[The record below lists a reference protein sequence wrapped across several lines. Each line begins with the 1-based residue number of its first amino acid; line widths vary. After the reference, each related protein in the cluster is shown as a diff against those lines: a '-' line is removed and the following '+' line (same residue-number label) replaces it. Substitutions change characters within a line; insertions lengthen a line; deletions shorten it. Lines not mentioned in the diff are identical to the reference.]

1 MPGTPIFSG
10 GVAPEGSA
18 VVTPAV
24 TPGASA
30 APPAGGET
38 GEVATAAGDGIT
50 AAAEEEVA
58 TVAKRRGRPAT
69 VDLSKAS
76 LMTLQDCR
84 DKVTEY
90 RAACEEFKIL
100 DMEKEGTGDKAD
112 TKFAKKVT
120 GEVTKIDALIKKVQK
135 LSAKLQKMP
144 QDHTDVSHMA
154 RECTAFE
161 TALALIVKIMKAATS
176 PSPDMNAA
184 LGHVAEA
191 RRVGIQ
197 FNAYFGIRVL
207 EFQLDE
213 DFRLSRFDKLMK
225 SMEIDGDD
233 EVENENMVKMMEAYT
248 LRLMRSCVGDDI
260 KKQKGSFL
268 TMKAF
273 NHAFAVADGHD
284 GSMQHGDQMTKNQ
297 KTIGVFCDPWACAP
311 DKLAFYLKYVKPD
324 WGDASEAQVEAAEDE
339 DRKQLFLNAA
349 CCISTLEIESVL
361 IVCLGV

>member
-1 MPGTPIFSG
+1 M
-10 GVAPEGSA
+10 
-18 VVTPAV
+18 
-24 TPGASA
+24 
-30 APPAGGET
+30 
-38 GEVATAAGDGIT
+38 
-50 AAAEEEVA
+50 
-58 TVAKRRGRPAT
+58 AKRRGRPAT

-161 TALALIVKIMKAATS
+161 TALVLIVKIMKAATS

-197 FNAYFGIRVL
+197 FKAYFGIRVL

-225 SMEIDGDD
+225 SMEVDGDD

-248 LRLMRSCVGDDI
+248 LRLMRSCAGDDI

-324 WGDASEAQVEAAEDE
+324 WGDASEAQVGCRRRGSETIVFE
-339 DRKQLFLNAA
+339 R
-349 CCISTLEIESVL
+349 CVL
-361 IVCLGV
+361 YFRT